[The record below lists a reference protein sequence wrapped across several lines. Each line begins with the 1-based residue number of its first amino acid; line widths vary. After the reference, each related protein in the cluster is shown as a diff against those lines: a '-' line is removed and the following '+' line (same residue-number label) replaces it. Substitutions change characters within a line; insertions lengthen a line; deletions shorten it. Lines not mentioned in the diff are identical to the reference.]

1 MTAVLPAR
9 RPGAA
14 TELPPE
20 TDTQDEVRAE
30 NFHPT
35 IRHHTHGRGGL
46 NMTSIRRVAIL
57 IGLTLAVIIGAGI
70 PASASFAES
79 VTVNAPVGIT
89 TGTVAA
95 PAGITVNDYCVTTTT
110 TVQQTVRRDPIT
122 GISTTTAYSST
133 TTSATSA
140 TNVQSYSSTPVAG
153 PGLNETTTTTVSKNT
168 NLHVTASWPASG
180 SRGVSGYLV
189 TAHLADGTAQPM
201 AQTAATVTST
211 SAVVDADALWYG
223 PALSATTLTSYGW
236 TAQSVRS
243 ALLAC

>member
-20 TDTQDEVRAE
+20 TDTQDEVLGE

-35 IRHHTHGRGGL
+35 TRHHTHGRGGL

-79 VTVNAPVGIT
+79 VTVSTAIA

-153 PGLNETTTTTVSKNT
+153 PGLDETTTTTVSKNT
-168 NLHVTASWPASG
+168 DLYVTVSWPASG
-180 SRGVSGYLV
+180 SRGVSGYV
-189 TAHLADGTAQPM
+189 VSAHLADGSIAPM
-201 AQTAATVTST
+201 LQTGATTTST
-211 SAVVDADALWYG
+211 SAVVDADNLWYG
-223 PALSATTLTSYGW
+223 PALSITTLTSYGW